1 MHTET
6 STTTAT
12 RPTAA
17 EPQLIGAG
25 ERKGLHYEL
34 HMHGPTAFS
43 FRVTRWNPGASPS
56 GLGGFSVLLHESKP
70 EYPHRGRVELAAERW
85 IDAHAIEEVP
95 ETEAPP
101 PAPANEPATK
111 ITVAGWLLQLGDDK
125 GGTYKVELVD
135 ATTGEV
141 HEDAGEFKGY
151 MSRDQALTEAQQW
164 AQENPLRLTGEA
176 NGCSWTVYRN
186 SPLAVEPAPGWSFDV
201 SYPTGAGDRGT
212 FEGAL
217 LYPRPERALDAARGW
232 CERFRIG
239 AELPGERPCDL
250 SGGAVAK
257 AIDADSVEAVRTH
270 LTVHHDPE
278 GISAHVW
285 LGEEIE
291 VCIKGRLPD
300 FDNDGHHDDD
310 ALLDLAAAHLH
321 ALGFRATMPHSEG
334 RRLIT
339 SAAGRQRAGYEMTAP
354 SPAAPVPTPAAPVAA
369 PTPATGEP
377 PRGADWDTVD
387 EVWTLLQQ
395 RDELSEQLALL
406 RVRKKKLAGEE
417 KELVE
422 MINEKDLEIRFARQ
436 KVTGAQRALPL
447 HQAPRP
453 ETPAAP
459 APMSQPQL
467 AAAAEKAAHE
477 IEGPEV
483 PWAFNGVDHT
493 ILVREV
499 GPGSWRAALRGH
511 EDRTEAFDPDRAAAI
526 EACRQRASIVF
537 EDAEPGSTAIPD
549 PPKKTRGRKKKE
561 AGEEQPPPAEEAADA
576 PRVIAALRL
585 SMNLDEAAKKLK
597 ISTKTLQKWAAENGV
612 TLSEH
617 LGVELGKDE
626 PAPATKKPR
635 GGRKPK

>member
-43 FRVTRWNPGASPS
+43 FSVRRWNPG
-56 GLGGFSVLLHESKP
+56 GFHVQLHESKP
-70 EYPHRGRVELAAERW
+70 EYPHQGRAELAAERW
-85 IDAHAIEEVP
+85 IDAHAIEETP
-95 ETEAPP
+95 EAEAPA

-111 ITVAGWLLQLGDDK
+111 ITAGGWLLQLGDDK
-125 GGTYKVELVD
+125 GGTYKVELID

-141 HEDAGEFKGY
+141 HEDTAEFKGY
-151 MSRDQALTEAQQW
+151 MSRDQALGEAQQW

-176 NGCSWTVYRN
+176 NGCTWTVYRTI
-186 SPLAVEPAPGWSFDV
+186 PLAVEPTPAWSFDV
-201 SYPTGAGDRGT
+201 NYPTGAGDRGT
-212 FEGAL
+212 FEGRL
-217 LYPRPERALDAARGW
+217 IYIRPDQALDAARSW

-239 AELPGERPCDL
+239 AELPGEQVPEPTFIHDEGGEYPPEEAEDEAQAAQVVAPAPAPAPLQAPAAAPTYIAAPADMTVKGLVLDFEEHAEVAQQWHGLTLEIVELEEQLKSLKADL
-250 SGGAVAK
+250 KAKMLQRDLLAGRMSKGILAIASG
-257 AIDADSVEAVRTH
+257 R
-270 LTVHHDPE
+270 
-278 GISAHVW
+278 SA
-285 LGEEIE
+285 GPYQA
-291 VCIKGRLPD
+291 RLP
-300 FDNDGHHDDD
+300 
-310 ALLDLAAAHLH
+310 LAAA
-321 ALGFRATMPHSEG
+321 
-334 RRLIT
+334 
-339 SAAGRQRAGYEMTAP
+339 
-354 SPAAPVPTPAAPVAA
+354 
-369 PTPATGEP
+369 
-377 PRGADWDTVD
+377 
-387 EVWTLLQQ
+387 
-395 RDELSEQLALL
+395 
-406 RVRKKKLAGEE
+406 
-417 KELVE
+417 
-422 MINEKDLEIRFARQ
+422 
-436 KVTGAQRALPL
+436 
-447 HQAPRP
+447 
-453 ETPAAP
+453 TPAAP
-459 APMSQPQL
+459 APMTQPQL

-493 ILVREV
+493 ILVRPH
-499 GPGSWRAALRGH
+499 GDGWRAALHGH
-511 EDRTEAFDPDRAAAI
+511 EDRTEAFDPDRSAAI

-561 AGEEQPPPAEEAADA
+561 VGEEQPPPAEESADA

-626 PAPATKKPR
+626 PAPEPKTNKKPR
-635 GGRKPK
+635 GGRKSK